1 MNGMRIGRC
10 TEGGIM
16 KHKNYKMAGMS
27 GLGFLLLLVVIGF
40 FALLV
45 IRLFPVYL
53 EHYNVSSSLKSLQSE
68 AQLEAMSNA
77 EIRTSL
83 LRRFEVNDV
92 THVGKEDIKIEI
104 EDGARR
110 VSIAYEVRKP
120 FFGNID
126 LVVSFSD
133 TAELNA
139 P

>member
-1 MNGMRIGRC
+1 
-10 TEGGIM
+10 M
-16 KHKNYKMAGMS
+16 KHNNDKMAGMS

-77 EIRTSL
+77 EIRASL

-110 VSIAYEVRKP
+110 VNIAYEVRKP
-120 FFGNID
+120 FLGNID

-133 TAELNA
+133 TAELNS